1 MYPLR
6 KTLSSIKQANL
17 FTTMLLCA
25 LLAGLVLVGT
35 IWSITW
41 ITDRFVSLEKGWM
54 DTLLNWMVALIS
66 GIAGWFVLPALTVLI
81 SSLFQESVIERV
93 ERLEYPQAVRNGE
106 LKFWPE
112 LWHDFKFTIE
122 AIGWNLLV
130 LPCYFLGIG
139 FLVSI
144 LLNGYL
150 LGREFFESAAGYHL
164 GKAEAKILGK
174 HHWKSIYIG
183 GLTITVLSLIPL
195 INLFVPI
202 FAIVWMVHLYHA
214 IQSSSKAA

>member
-6 KTLSSIKQANL
+6 KTWSSIKQANL
-17 FTTMLLCA
+17 FTTMLFCA
-25 LLAGLVLVGT
+25 LLAGLVLVGA
-35 IWSITW
+35 IWTITW
-41 ITDRFVSLEKGWM
+41 ITDRFVALEKGWL
-54 DTLLNWMVALIS
+54 DTLLNWIVALIS
-66 GIAGWFVLPALTVLI
+66 GVAGWFVLPALTVLI
-81 SSLFQESVIERV
+81 SSLFQESVIQRV
-93 ERLEYPQAVRNGE
+93 ERLEYPQSHRNVTFG
-106 LKFWPE
+106 FWPE
-112 LWHDFKFTIE
+112 LWHDIKFTAE
-122 AIGWNLLV
+122 AIGWNILV

-164 GKAEAKILGK
+164 GKTGARILGK

-202 FAIVWMVHLYHA
+202 FAVVWMVHLYHA
-214 IQSSSKAA
+214 IQPQDKNR

>member
-6 KTLSSIKQANL
+6 KTWSSIKQANL

-25 LLAGLVLVGT
+25 LLAGLVLVCS
-35 IWSITW
+35 IWTITW
-41 ITDRFVSLEKGWM
+41 ITDRFVALEKGWL
-54 DTLLNWMVALIS
+54 DTLLNWIVALIS
-66 GIAGWFVLPALTVLI
+66 GVAGWFVLPALTVLI
-81 SSLFQESVIERV
+81 SSLFQESVIQRV
-93 ERLEYPQAVRNGE
+93 ERLEYPQSHRNVTFG
-106 LKFWPE
+106 FWPE
-112 LWHDFKFTIE
+112 LWHDIKFTAE
-122 AIGWNLLV
+122 AIGWNILV

-139 FLVSI
+139 FPVSI
-144 LLNGYL
+144 LLNAYL

-164 GKAEAKILGK
+164 GKTEARILGK

-202 FAIVWMVHLYHA
+202 FAVVWMVHLYHA
-214 IQSSSKAA
+214 IQPPDKTR

>member
-6 KTLSSIKQANL
+6 KTWASIKRANL

-25 LLAGLVLVGT
+25 LLAGLVLVGA

-41 ITDRFVSLEKGWM
+41 ITDRCVALEKGWL
-54 DTLLNWMVALIS
+54 DTLLNWVVVLIS
-66 GIAGWFVLPALTVLI
+66 GAAGWFVLPALTVLI

-93 ERLEYPQAVRNGE
+93 ERLEYPKAHRNETLG
-106 LKFWPE
+106 FWSE
-112 LWHDFKFTIE
+112 LWHDLKFTVE
-122 AIGWNLLV
+122 AIGWNVLV
-130 LPCYFLGIG
+130 LPCYFMGIG

-164 GKAEAKILGK
+164 GKTEARILGK
-174 HHWKSIYIG
+174 HHMKAIYIG
-183 GLTITVLSLIPL
+183 GVTITVLSLIPL

-214 IQSSSKAA
+214 IQSSGKP